1 LVHSFENST
10 LSLITAQSAVYKI
23 FINKEEIGTSLL
35 ESGDPPMGVA
45 SGLIQLNNIS
55 IRALESMLLQIES
68 TQSIDG
74 VIPNPGSTGRDG

>member
-1 LVHSFENST
+1 
-10 LSLITAQSAVYKI
+10 
-23 FINKEEIGTSLL
+23 
-35 ESGDPPMGVA
+35 MGVA

>member
-1 LVHSFENST
+1 
-10 LSLITAQSAVYKI
+10 
-23 FINKEEIGTSLL
+23 
-35 ESGDPPMGVA
+35 MGVA

-74 VIPNPGSTGRDG
+74 VIPVQVEMDSKKIGIRTASVYFLYYSDLV